1 MLLWCIILINLRF
14 TSGSNSKRAAGC
26 QNKQKYGPDLLLCS
40 PAMQYKGVMKYL
52 HDLNK
57 IFYGLQYQQ
66 QRDVLSLTIIAC
78 PCFNADVSYLYR
90 KTTDADLTNQKMTF
104 FVVAVSTNT
113 GKQEVFLFAH
123 LSQVIW
129 CQWKSCRGQ
138 INGFVVSNHSF

>member
-104 FVVAVSTNT
+104 
-113 GKQEVFLFAH
+113 LLL
-123 LSQVIW
+123 LSAQIQANKRFS
-129 CQWKSCRGQ
+129 CLPIFPKSSDA
-138 INGFVVSNHSF
+138 NENHAEARSMAL